1 MPQTALLEWLTHSKA
16 TAIFPHLL
24 SWSLIFPLLFAINL
38 SVCISLFNML
48 NKISIDKK
56 HLFAI
61 ILLPATITWLIIGA
75 SKYPK
80 VTVALFKTEI
90 FWIKPMFR
98 SCNPTSSQKL
108 FTNGQ
113 DQNLCIIVS
122 MLSVHLS
129 HLYDCTM
136 PIWCSN
142 LFVAIIL
149 VNILYCNVWY
159 AVDINLVFNLYT
171 SAHSIWPISCSHP
184 DSQVFLTFRYFL
196 LIRIL

>member
-1 MPQTALLEWLTHSKA
+1 MQNRLGYIFIYPGPINATGRSTNEWLTQSKA
-16 TAIFPHLL
+16 TAIFLHLL

-48 NKISIDKK
+48 NKISIDKND
-56 HLFAI
+56 LFAI
-61 ILLPATITWLIIGA
+61 ILLPTTITWLTIGA

-98 SCNPTSSQKL
+98 RCDPISSQKL

-122 MLSVHLS
+122 ILSVASITLAR
-129 HLYDCTM
+129 LYY
-136 PIWCSN
+136 
-142 LFVAIIL
+142 AYL
-149 VNILYCNVWY
+149 V
-159 AVDINLVFNLYT
+159 
-171 SAHSIWPISCSHP
+171 
-184 DSQVFLTFRYFL
+184 Q
-196 LIRIL
+196 